1 MRDWLIAIK
10 PGGRIFGYLY
20 DKDREIMRC
29 NPLPTKEELG
39 YWYGNNFNYEWFE
52 KRRFLKKVQAWHRW
66 RRVKKYIKD
75 IKSGGSVLDIG
86 CGNGLFLDFAR
97 GNGCT
102 TYGSEF
108 ESPASVAARNAGH
121 GIYNG
126 DFLDID
132 FNSKRFDIITLWHS
146 LEHFIDPGAV
156 LDKAHQ
162 LLTDNGVLIIAVPN
176 LSCLGVALKD
186 IEWVWIQQPFVHI
199 WHWKPTSLSDLLRQH
214 GFEVGHLLTLDTWDA
229 NRLYDGY
236 CGPML
241 ERVIY
246 YAGRKCDLF
255 IRKLCCTNFDFF
267 EGKVSFIIVETA
279 RLFLYLFY
287 RLYNGFRAYTG
298 DGSEIF
304 ITATKS
310 RKW

>member
-1 MRDWLIAIK
+1 MRDWQISIK
-10 PGGRIFGYLY
+10 PGGRLFGYFY
-20 DKDREIMRC
+20 DKDRGIMRC

-39 YWYGNNFNYEWFE
+39 YWYGGSFNYEWFE

-66 RRVKKYIKD
+66 RRVKKNMKD
-75 IKSGGSVLDIG
+75 IKSGAGVLDIG
-86 CGNGLFLDFAR
+86 CGHGLFLDFAR
-97 GNGCT
+97 RKGCA

-108 ESPASVAARNAGH
+108 ESPASLAARSAGH
-121 GIYNG
+121 CIYYG

-132 FNSKRFDIITLWHS
+132 FNGKRFDIITLWHS

-156 LDKAHQ
+156 LYKAHQ
-162 LLTDNGVLIIAVPN
+162 LLTGEGVLIIAVPN
-176 LSCLGVALKD
+176 LSCRGVALKD

-199 WHWKPTSLSDLLRQH
+199 WHWTPTSLSNLVKQS
-214 GFEVGHLLTLDTWDA
+214 GFEVCHFFTWDTWDA

-236 CGPML
+236 CGPIL

-255 IRKLCCTNFDFF
+255 IRKIGCTNFDFF
-267 EGKVSFIIVETA
+267 EEKVNFVITETA
-279 RLFLYLFY
+279 RLFSYLFY
-287 RLYNGFRAYTG
+287 CLYNGFRDYTG

-304 ITATKS
+304 ITAIKSTKG
-310 RKW
+310 